1 MTFYALSSGPGLSG
15 IAVIRVSGSE
25 TVNVIKHLTNSSLPK
40 PKEATLKKFINKNNE
55 LIDEGILLWFPGPNS
70 YTGEDMAEFHV
81 HGSRAVIEAIQSSIS
96 EVSNCRLASPGEF
109 TKTAFQNGKIDLLK
123 AEGISD
129 LISSETEIQRLQAIK
144 IMEGKSSKIF
154 ETLRHTLIKV
164 LSKLEA
170 KIDFPDEDLPIEIL
184 DGIKADTTK
193 ALADLEKLL
202 DDQRVGE
209 RIREGFK
216 ISIIGPTN
224 VGKSSL
230 LNHLANREV
239 AIVSEIAGT
248 TRDVIETHLNLDGY
262 PVILSDTAGIRDS
275 KDEIERK
282 GIKLSLKNANEADLN
297 FIVLVPKSVD
307 FQMLKKQLIIS
318 YPLAIQEFLV
328 MLSLTAFYKIIAIIG
343 IIELAA
349 TQIIFKIMHTSFMPA
364 IGIGQACATLVGKYL
379 GEENSNKAELSIY
392 ESIRG
397 SLYIMGVMGLIFIIF
412 SESIVSIFIKDISV
426 IKLAAPGLKFIGFL
440 QFIDAFCFTLWFA
453 LTGAGDTRIPAIFDI
468 LNHWL
473 VFVPLCYFLGIYF

>member
-96 EVSNCRLASPGEF
+96 EVSDCRLASPGEF

-184 DGIKADTTK
+184 DEIKADTAK

-297 FIVLVPKSVD
+297 IIVLEPKSVD
-307 FQMLKKQLIIS
+307 FQSFLSALSQDKNIIVVNK
-318 YPLAIQEFLV
+318 LDNIDDR
-328 MLSLTAFYKIIAIIG
+328 IN
-343 IIELAA
+343 
-349 TQIIFKIMHTSFMPA
+349 
-364 IGIGQACATLVGKYL
+364 
-379 GEENSNKAELSIY
+379 EE
-392 ESIRG
+392 IRK
-397 SLYIMGVMGLIFIIF
+397 LNPIT
-412 SESIVSIFIKDISV
+412 ISV
-426 IKLAAPGLKFIGFL
+426 KENKNIDTLPEPQIKKINLTSGNFYNEQVLIRP
-440 QFIDAFCFTLWFA
+440 IDYYFSNPVARASKTMSDCRIEKIRNSENRK
-453 LTGAGDTRIPAIFDI
+453 TG
-468 LNHWL
+468 
-473 VFVPLCYFLGIYF
+473 